1 MRPGY
6 EFISNHLNSHTFV
19 SSSSYLLQNLQY
31 WLFVFL
37 LDKAIIRTLLTKRVI
52 FLKQREQWTSKIGFI
67 LAAAGSAIG
76 LGAIWKFPYMAG
88 TNGGSVFLFLFILS
102 TLTIGL
108 PILLAEFVI
117 GRRGQRDAVTSLK
130 LLAPGRKWH
139 WIGWMGLVTSFI
151 LLSFYSVVG
160 GWILSYLARAL
171 AFQLNNTDYG
181 ELFGSVISNPVEVL
195 TAQAAFMLLTIWIV
209 QGGIKGG
216 IERTSRWMMPLL
228 FIFFIVLA
236 IRSLT
241 LEGAME
247 GVRFLFVPDWSFL
260 TGKTF
265 LLALGQA
272 FFSLSVG
279 VTAMMTYASYL
290 PKEERL
296 GQSALNVSLLN
307 IFISLLA
314 GIVIFPAVFALGHSP
329 EEGPGLIFVILP
341 AIFNEI
347 PLGGL
352 FMIIFF
358 ILLLFA
364 TLTSAIAMLEIVV
377 STGIQSRYD
386 RRKKMAW
393 VFGLL
398 IFLVGIPSALSFGT
412 LSDLH
417 LPGGTVFDFAD
428 ILTSRIGM
436 PINALLVSL
445 FAGHVLTKAD
455 TADELRMNPT
465 IHSIWKAIV
474 RYAAPA
480 AIITIFLAYF
490 ING

>member
-1 MRPGY
+1 M
-6 EFISNHLNSHTFV
+6 
-19 SSSSYLLQNLQY
+19 
-31 WLFVFL
+31 
-37 LDKAIIRTLLTKRVI
+37 
-52 FLKQREQWTSKIGFI
+52 KQREQWTSKIGFV

-102 TLTIGL
+102 TIAIGL

-117 GRRGQRDAVTSLK
+117 GRRGQHDAVTSLK
-130 LLAPGRKWH
+130 MLAPGKKWH

-171 AFQLNNTDYG
+171 TFSLKSTDYG
-181 ELFGSVISNPVEVL
+181 ELFGTVITNPVEVL
-195 TAQAAFMLLTIWIV
+195 SAQALFMFLTIWIV
-209 QGGIKGG
+209 QGGVKAG
-216 IERTSRWMMPLL
+216 IERASRWMMPLL

-241 LEGAME
+241 LDGAMA

-279 VTAMMTYASYL
+279 VTAMVTYASYL

-296 GQSALNVSLLN
+296 GQSALNVSILN

-314 GIVIFPAVFALGHSP
+314 GLVIFPAVFALGHSP

-347 PLGGL
+347 PLGSI

-364 TLTSAIAMLEIVV
+364 TLTSSIAMLEIVV
-377 STGIQSRYD
+377 STGIQKRYD
-386 RRKKMAW
+386 RRRRMAW
-393 VFGLL
+393 ILGLL
-398 IFLVGIPSALSFGT
+398 IFIVGIPSALSFGA
-412 LSDLH
+412 LSGVH
-417 LPGGTVFDFAD
+417 LPGGSIFDFAD

-445 FAGHVLTKAD
+445 FAGHVLTSAD
-455 TADELRMNPT
+455 TTDELRMNPAV
-465 IHSIWKAIV
+465 HSLWKVIV
-474 RYAAPA
+474 RYIAPV
-480 AIITIFLAYF
+480 AIILIFVASF